1 MGRKKGNKNSPITVP
16 EDLKVLIV
24 NAVKSAFPDFVVP
37 ITITKGYPYAVIPID
52 YQFNLEG
59 IASKLQT
66 PKLRIE
72 REKIVEKIKAK
83 LQENALVKDIEI
95 SSNLSFVNIFTID
108 SRKKECKAC
117 SMRIILGR
125 QAIAFRPG
133 GKKLCEWIND
143 ELLVRQMSEL
153 RITEEGL

>member
-1 MGRKKGNKNSPITVP
+1 MGRRNSPITVP

-24 NAVKSAFPDFVVP
+24 NAVNSAFPEFVFP
-37 ITITKGYPYAVIPID
+37 ITITKGYPHAVD

-72 REKIVEKIKAK
+72 RDIIVGKIKAK
-83 LQENALVKDIEI
+83 LQENALVKDLEI

-108 SRKKECKAC
+108 SRQKPCKAC
-117 SMRIILGR
+117 SMGLNLGR
-125 QAIAFRPG
+125 QTIAFRPG
-133 GKKLCEWIND
+133 GKKICELINE
-143 ELLVRQMSEL
+143 ELLVRKISEL
-153 RITEEGL
+153 SITEEGL

>member
-1 MGRKKGNKNSPITVP
+1 MGRTNGNEITVP

-24 NAVKSAFPDFVVP
+24 NTVKSSFPELQNIDNP
-37 ITITKGYPYAVIPID
+37 ITITKGFPIGVD
-52 YQFNLEG
+52 YQFNLRG
-59 IASKLQT
+59 IASKLRVE
-66 PKLRIE
+66 PNE
-72 REKIVEKIKAK
+72 IVRKIKAN
-83 LQENALVKDIEI
+83 LQENALVKDLDI
-95 SSNLSFVNIFTID
+95 SSNSSFVNIFTID
-108 SRKKECKAC
+108 SRQRPCKAC
-117 SMRIILGR
+117 SMRINLGK